1 LKRIGEKEMKKEV
14 PDPDELKE
22 LIRVKIDIYGLTME
36 DIDYLKNQSSRIL
49 SGRQELRI

>member
-1 LKRIGEKEMKKEV
+1 MKKEV

-36 DIDYLKNQSSRIL
+36 DIDYLKNQSNRIL